1 MIEKLFEGAYRRND
15 LEKVQ
20 IPSKRKKKKTLHRL
34 NRSTCYILWCKY
46 SYSKQRVVAGT
57 IWGGGGGGF
66 SWHALCPTL
75 WLSWGARVRSVA
87 SRSQ

>member
-57 IWGGGGGGF
+57 ILGGGEGDFHGMHYAPHSG
-66 SWHALCPTL
+66 SLGVL
-75 WLSWGARVRSVA
+75 G
-87 SRSQ
+87 

>member
-57 IWGGGGGGF
+57 TFWGGGGEGDFHGMHYAPH
-66 SWHALCPTL
+66 SGSLGVL
-75 WLSWGARVRSVA
+75 G
-87 SRSQ
+87 

>member
-57 IWGGGGGGF
+57 IGGGWRGIF
-66 SWHALCPTL
+66 MACIMPHTLALLGC
-75 WLSWGARVRSVA
+75 
-87 SRSQ
+87 